1 MAATNPF
8 VIRVPVDEQIID
20 IDANTRRIKLGND
33 FGKTVFL
40 NVAKDHMAE
49 TIWFRIDR
57 YFDIQDLAENGIR
70 IFVQWYVDDS
80 IKGFSESR
88 FRDITSES
96 GKIIFEWPIDNS
108 ITAQPGTVYFSI
120 VFFKKKNDREY
131 EYMLNTLHSS

>member
-1 MAATNPF
+1 MITRIDTNKEHGNWDTFFNTINKLAKDNNVTNDKGKLVEVSSISDYFENITGIVKMAATNPF

-57 YFDIQDLAENGIR
+57 YFDI
-70 IFVQWYVDDS
+70 
-80 IKGFSESR
+80 
-88 FRDITSES
+88 
-96 GKIIFEWPIDNS
+96 
-108 ITAQPGTVYFSI
+108 
-120 VFFKKKNDREY
+120 
-131 EYMLNTLHSS
+131 